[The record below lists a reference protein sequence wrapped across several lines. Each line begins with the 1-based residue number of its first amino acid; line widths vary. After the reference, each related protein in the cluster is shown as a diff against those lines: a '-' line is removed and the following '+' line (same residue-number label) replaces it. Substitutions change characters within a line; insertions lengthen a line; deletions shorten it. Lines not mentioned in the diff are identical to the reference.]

1 MTDQVVA
8 SLAPSMAQCF
18 GEQANI
24 AQLVQDP
31 LDAAAQRLL
40 IPAALSILRGMHS
53 KNTRERI
60 DEDKKTNKR

>member
-40 IPAALSILRGMHS
+40 IPAALSISEECTQKTRVRG
-53 KNTRERI
+53 
-60 DEDKKTNKR
+60 